1 MPEVDPAAVS
11 AVNAGLVSLICAVIA
26 AASWRVLQRTG
37 NRAIGYVIAAFIL
50 LSLKSLAKA
59 LTLASIG
66 DETGWHE
73 FAFSLVDLVAVGLIA
88 APLLLRRG
96 KAMP

>member
-1 MPEVDPAAVS
+1 MDPAAVS
-11 AVNAGLVSLICAVIA
+11 AVNAGLVALVCAVIA
-26 AASWRVLQRTG
+26 AASWRVLLRTG
-37 NRAIGYVIAAFIL
+37 NRAIAYVIAAFAL

-73 FAFSLVDLVAVGLIA
+73 LAFSLTDLVAVLLIA

-96 KAMP
+96 RSLP

>member
-1 MPEVDPAAVS
+1 MDPSEIS
-11 AVNAGLVSLICAVIA
+11 AVNAGLVALVCAIIA

-37 NRAIGYVIAAFIL
+37 NRAIAPVIAAFVL
-50 LSLKSLAKA
+50 LSLKGLAKA

-73 FAFSLVDLVAVGLIA
+73 LAFSLVDLVAVLLIA
-88 APLLLRRG
+88 TPLLMRRG
-96 KAMP
+96 RVP